1 MEKRIR
7 RALTK
12 IVNQLNRPMVRNLS
26 KFSYHLLETMHL
38 MKQRDPLTMTAA
50 GLSIANALAESFNL
64 PQLSPL
70 ESYLSTLD
78 VEHGFG
84 HLPVLIFTSDLF
96 SALEKDTVFSSEN
109 EELIELK
116 LTEESSLYLVQYKNS
131 TDAYRQNKRD
141 DVGMD
146 FFYTKDFDF
155 NTLFDRLW
163 KLYPYGIYL
172 KRGKQTH
179 TLELRGLPAANPEY
193 VGKYDLEKFCSRL
206 KRSQEEGISRSF
218 LFHGPPGV
226 GKTTSVLQIA
236 YRHFNRIIKIDPA
249 IARTL
254 ETGELEYFIN
264 QLRPQILVFEDFD
277 RAYSAVDV
285 ALFMIENIKQS
296 HPEVIIFATVNSL
309 NKLDPALLRP
319 GRFDKMMYFG
329 YPQDHEYATII
340 NMYFKQYNPSVSPE
354 VLAKIATQVV
364 SLSPAYLK
372 ELAIESRNFSDESFE
387 QELQDTISEY
397 MQRIAREKKAFVDA
411 PTSLDDD
418 EDISE
423 DDDFLCDDDYDG
435 LASLREIKEGMSPEE
450 WRSLKGQ
457 LIEAYVKNPDPDL
470 IRGI

>member
-1 MEKRIR
+1 MEKKIR
-7 RALTK
+7 RMLTK

-38 MKQRDPLTMTAA
+38 MKQRDPLTITAA
-50 GLSIANALAESFNL
+50 SLSVANALAESFNL
-64 PQLSPL
+64 PQLSQM

-84 HLPVLIFTSDLF
+84 HLPTLIFTSELF
-96 SALEKDTVFSSEN
+96 SSIEKDTVFSSEN
-109 EELIELK
+109 EELIELR
-116 LTEESSLYLVQYKNS
+116 LTKENTLYLVQYKNA

-146 FFYTKDFDF
+146 FFYTKSFDF
-155 NTLFDRLW
+155 NLLFDRLW

-172 KRGKQTH
+172 KRSRQTH
-179 TLELRGLPAANPEY
+179 TLELRALPAANPEY
-193 VGKYDLEKFCSRL
+193 VGKYDLEKFCARL
-206 KRSQEEGISRSF
+206 KRSRDEGISRSF

-264 QLRPQILVFEDFD
+264 QLCPQILVFEDFD
-277 RAYSAVDV
+277 RAYSSVDV
-285 ALFMIENIKQS
+285 ALFMLENIKQA

-340 NMYFKQYNPSVSPE
+340 NMYFKQYNSTVPVE
-354 VLAKIATQVV
+354 MLTNIATQVV
-364 SLSPAYLK
+364 GLSPAYLK
-372 ELAIESRNFSDESFE
+372 ELAIESRNFAQDSFS
-387 QELQDTISEY
+387 QELQDTIEEY
-397 MQRIAREKKAFVDA
+397 RQRIDREKSAFAEKV
-411 PTSLDDD
+411 SD
-418 EDISE
+418 EEDLSEDPE
-423 DDDFLCDDDYDG
+423 DDDRITTLKDLKNG
-435 LASLREIKEGMSPEE
+435 LSPEE
-450 WRSLKGQ
+450 WMSLRGE
-457 LIEAYVKNPDPDL
+457 LIESYAEGADPDL
-470 IRGI
+470 IEDL